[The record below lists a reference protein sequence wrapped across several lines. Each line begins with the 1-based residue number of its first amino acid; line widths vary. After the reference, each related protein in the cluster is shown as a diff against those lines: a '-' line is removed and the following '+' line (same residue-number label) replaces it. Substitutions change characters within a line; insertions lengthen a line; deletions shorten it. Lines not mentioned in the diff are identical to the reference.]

1 MGDLVRLESDGA
13 VGVITLDNPPH
24 NLMGDRFVDEYSA
37 AQEDAVASGARAILV
52 RSDLRHFCAGAD
64 PAALADRTT
73 PMDPVAILDRLESI
87 PVPTVA
93 ALHGAVLGGG
103 LELALTCDFIVAAE
117 TATIGSVEVGIGL
130 APLLG
135 AVQRL
140 TERAGS
146 ARACEITMLGRRYRP
161 EVLERWGIINLVVAD
176 DELAAASLS
185 LARQLAAGPTIAL
198 GSIKRL
204 ARIAS
209 TSGVR
214 AADQALTAE
223 LAPMWASNDV
233 QRGLAALATTGP
245 GSAVFEGN

>member
-1 MGDLVRLESDGA
+1 MWDLVRLEFDGA

-24 NLMGDRFVDEYSA
+24 NLISDRFIDDYGA
-37 AQEDAVASGARAILV
+37 AQEQAVAAGARAILV
-52 RSDLRHFCAGAD
+52 CSDLRHFCAGAD
-64 PAALADRTT
+64 PSSLADRAT

-140 TERAGS
+140 AERAGP
-146 ARACEITMLGRRYRP
+146 ARAREIAMLGRRYRP
-161 EVLERWGIINLVVAD
+161 DVLERWGVINLVVPD
-176 DELAAASLS
+176 DELRPAALS
-185 LARQLAAGPTIAL
+185 LARQLAAGPTVAL
-198 GSIKRL
+198 ASIKRL
-204 ARIAS
+204 VRIAS

-214 AADQALTAE
+214 EADHALTSE
-223 LAPMWASNDV
+223 LAPMWASQDV
-233 QRGLAALATTGP
+233 QRGLTALATTGP
-245 GSAVFEGN
+245 GTAVFEGN